1 MNAILHGGSTI
12 PVTGFRS
19 GYAIRRTPAA
29 HGLTAALGG
38 AVRVID
44 AGLDHLVE
52 TLFTWQRR
60 LADRRSLESLDDR
73 MLRDIGVTR
82 ADVYVEARKPFWK
95 S

>member
-1 MNAILHGGSTI
+1 MNAIFHGSSTI
-12 PVTGFRS
+12 PVSGIRS
-19 GYAIRRTPAA
+19 GYVIRRTPAS
-29 HGLTAALGG
+29 HGLAAALTG
-38 AVRVID
+38 AARFVD

-82 ADVYVEARKPFWK
+82 GDVYAETSKPFWK